1 MFLCTFCHETLQA
14 IDPFAT
20 RNRVKF
26 FKDEAVGAS
35 QEYVNE
41 NSGNRD
47 GHSVSDP
54 EVELE

>member
-1 MFLCTFCHETLQA
+1 MVLFTFCHETLQA

-41 NSGNRD
+41 NSGTEMVIQ
-47 GHSVSDP
+47 SLILKLS
-54 EVELE
+54 